1 MSLWF
6 FLCHSSLT
14 PEEEKKKK
22 PQHILQ
28 QGTKQHY
35 VMSHTMIRT
44 VVSNLSVASH
54 SPFETS

>member
-1 MSLWF
+1 MSLCF
-6 FLCHSSLT
+6 FLSHSSLT
-14 PEEEKKKK
+14 PEEEKKK

-54 SPFETS
+54 SPFETR